1 MNTLILIIGTLSLID
16 LLATPMLLSVIR
28 KSGGFHY
35 LVTTLHKSLFMV
47 LVLVAGIVMMG
58 NGTLDVISQIAFCAS
73 FLFLFNMTFEIND
86 FFFKTFDGSKYS
98 LDGMTDQGK
107 QMMSEVFVD
116 MEKGNEKSTSV
127 RFGEMVSNFV
137 TNISQDFSVVSM
149 VLTNDKPMKEAF
161 NELHK
166 VLGNDIKFSGMT
178 KKELFFMVKNR
189 VLIDGVVLLLV
200 GLVFFV

>member
-16 LLATPMLLSVIR
+16 LLATPMLLSIIR

-47 LVLVAGIVMMG
+47 LVLVAGTIMVR
-58 NGTLDVISQIAFCAS
+58 NESLNVITQVAFCVS

-86 FFFKTFDGSKYS
+86 YFFKTFDGSRYT
-98 LDGMTDQGK
+98 LEGMTDEGK
-107 QMMSEVFVD
+107 KMMSEVFVE
-116 MEKGNEKSTSV
+116 MEQGNERSTSV
-127 RFGEMVSNFV
+127 RFGEMVKNFI

-166 VLGNDIKFSGMT
+166 VLGNDVKFSSMT

-189 VLIDGVVLLLV
+189 VLIDGIILVLV